1 MPVLYFRSYH
11 SHEADYARC
20 IINHYK
26 KMSVFTTVE
35 PDQLDHFLTHYT
47 LGICTGFKPIAAGIT
62 NTNYYLDTD
71 AGSFVLTL
79 YERHSDDELDYIL
92 GLQQHLVNR
101 GVRCSSPVTDR
112 RGELYSTLNHRPAA
126 IIQRLE
132 GEQPEQIDIGHCA
145 LIGGELAR
153 FHIAGQDYKG
163 TRPNPRGYDWLV
175 AVKDMLEP
183 ELDHDD
189 QQLIS
194 LVLQDY
200 QRISAIDLPGGPI
213 HGDLFHDNS
222 MFKEGALGG
231 ILDFDYAC
239 NDSYVF
245 DLAVLLNDWCID
257 PDGALVMPR
266 VDSVLS
272 AYQQQ
277 RPLTSAEMKA
287 LPTLL
292 RITALRFWLSRLYD
306 KSFPLTGDLT
316 FIKDPGVFR
325 QLLSLRLNHDPA
337 LAAILPT

>member
-1 MPVLYFRSYH
+1 
-11 SHEADYARC
+11 
-20 IINHYK
+20 
-26 KMSVFTTVE
+26 MSVFTTVE
-35 PDQLDHFLTHYT
+35 SDQLDQFLTHYT
-47 LGICTGFKPIAAGIT
+47 LGRCICFKPIAAGVT

-71 AGSFVLTL
+71 TGSFVLTL
-79 YERHSDDELDYIL
+79 YERHSDDELAYIL

-132 GEQPEQIDIGHCA
+132 GEPPAQIDIGHCA
-145 LIGGELAR
+145 LVGGELAR
-153 FHIAGQDYKG
+153 FHIAGQDYQGK
-163 TRPNPRGYDWLV
+163 RPNPRSYDWLI
-175 AVKDMLEP
+175 AVRDMLDR

-194 LVLQDY
+194 QVLQDY
-200 QRISAIDLPGGPI
+200 QRLAAYDLPQGPI

-222 MFKEGALGG
+222 MFVDGRLSG

-239 NDSYVF
+239 NDIYVF
-245 DLAVLLNDWCID
+245 DLAVLLNDWCVG
-257 PDGALVMPR
+257 PDGGLVMPR
-266 VDSVLS
+266 VESLLA

-277 RPLTSAEMKA
+277 RPLTSPEMEA

-292 RITALRFWLSRLYD
+292 RITALRFWLSRVYD

-316 FIKDPGVFR
+316 FTKDPGVFR
-325 QLLSLRLNHDPA
+325 QLLSMRLGHNPA
-337 LAAILPT
+337 LAAILST

>member
-1 MPVLYFRSYH
+1 
-11 SHEADYARC
+11 
-20 IINHYK
+20 
-26 KMSVFTTVE
+26 MSVFTTVE
-35 PDQLDHFLTHYT
+35 PDQLDQFLTHYT
-47 LGICTGFKPIAAGIT
+47 LGSCSRFKPISAGVT

-71 AGSFVLTL
+71 TGNFVLTL

-112 RGELYSTLNHRPAA
+112 RGEFYSTLNHRPAA

-132 GEQPEQIDIGHCA
+132 GEPPTRIDIDHCA

-153 FHIAGQDYKG
+153 FHIAGQDYLGK
-163 TRPNPRGYDWLV
+163 RPNPRSYDWLI
-175 AVKDMLEP
+175 AVRDMLER

-200 QRISAIDLPGGPI
+200 QRLATIDLPQGPI
-213 HGDLFHDNS
+213 HADLFHDNS
-222 MFKEGALGG
+222 MFVEGNLSG

-245 DLAVLLNDWCID
+245 DLAVLLNDWCAG
-257 PDGALVMPR
+257 PDGAFVMPR
-266 VDSVLS
+266 VESLLS

-277 RPLTSAEMKA
+277 RPLIPPETKA

-306 KSFPLTGDLT
+306 KSFPLSGELT
-316 FIKDPGVFR
+316 FTKDPGIFR
-325 QLLSLRLNHDPA
+325 KLLFLRLTPNPA
-337 LAAILPT
+337 LAAILAT